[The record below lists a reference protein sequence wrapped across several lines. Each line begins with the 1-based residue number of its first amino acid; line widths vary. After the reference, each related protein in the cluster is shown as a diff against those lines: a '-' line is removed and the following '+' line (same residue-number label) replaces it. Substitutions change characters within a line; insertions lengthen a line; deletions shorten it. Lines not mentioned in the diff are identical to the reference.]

1 MTVEP
6 APWTLAAGS
15 GPTVE
20 PRDSRSAE
28 GGAWAAARF
37 TSLYRQHHRP
47 CLVLARRLIGD
58 EQLAHEVV
66 QEVFLALWRTGGAG
80 YHPHRGE
87 FSTWLMSVT
96 HHKAI
101 DAIRASERRRRQQAV
116 AEAEH
121 LPAAPEHP
129 TDDTVW
135 LELGKQQ
142 LVAALRSL
150 TPRQRE
156 VLCLAYLAGLTQTE
170 IANRTGIPLGTVKTR
185 TRAGLLRLRADIAR
199 TWTPTGTHAGA
210 PDRPA
215 AAPSASRSG

>member
-1 MTVEP
+1 MTVE
-6 APWTLAAGS
+6 AAAWTLATGRGPAAEPEDSLS
-15 GPTVE
+15 G
-20 PRDSRSAE
+20 E
-28 GGAWAAARF
+28 GGASAAARF

-47 CLVLARRLIGD
+47 CLALARRLIGD

-96 HHKAI
+96 HHKAV
-101 DAIRASERRRRQQAV
+101 DAIRACERRRRQQAV

-121 LPAAPEHP
+121 LPDVSEHS

-170 IANRTGIPLGTVKTR
+170 IANQTGIPLGTVKTR
-185 TRAGLLRLRADIAR
+185 TRAGLLRLRADMTR
-199 TWTPTGTHAGA
+199 TWTPTGSHAGA
-210 PDRPA
+210 PDRRA
-215 AAPSASRSG
+215 AAPVAGRSG